1 MAFETQENR
10 ILYKQGDAVL
20 AEVTFPVWKENVV
33 NIDHTFVDEALRGQ
47 GVAGQLMQ
55 RTAEELRR
63 SGRKAIA
70 TCSYAKKWF
79 AQHEEY
85 RDVLKES

>member
-1 MAFETQENR
+1 MAFEVQENR
-10 ILYKQGDAVL
+10 IVYWQNDEIL
-20 AEVTFPVWKENVV
+20 AEITFPAWKENIV
-33 NIDHTFVDEALRGQ
+33 NIDHTFVDETLRGQ

-63 SGRKAIA
+63 TGRKAVA

-79 AQHEEY
+79 E
-85 RDVLKES
+85 

>member
-1 MAFETQENR
+1 MAFEVEKNR
-10 ILYKQGDAVL
+10 IIYRQDDSIL
-20 AEVTFPVWKENVV
+20 AEITFPSWDENTV

-63 SGRKAIA
+63 SGRQAIA

-79 AQHEEY
+79 SQHPEY
-85 RDVLKES
+85 HDVLK